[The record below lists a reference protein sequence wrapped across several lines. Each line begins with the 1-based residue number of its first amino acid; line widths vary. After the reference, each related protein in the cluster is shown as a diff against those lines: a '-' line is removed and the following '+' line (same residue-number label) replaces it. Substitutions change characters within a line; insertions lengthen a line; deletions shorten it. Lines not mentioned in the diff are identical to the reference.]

1 MNIEDYSKI
10 YMIGIGGI
18 GMSALA
24 RYFLAEGKE
33 VAGYDRIQ
41 TSLTDT
47 LVKEGARIH
56 FTEEVDMVKKDFGNP
71 GDVLVVFT
79 PAVPSGHSELAYFR
93 DSGFS
98 VMKRSEV
105 LGKLTEHSKCIA
117 VAGTHGKTTVSTLIA
132 HLLSTAAIPCTAFL
146 GGISKNY
153 HTNALLSKNSEWI
166 VVEADEFDRSF
177 LRLYPDKAIITSCD
191 PDHLDIYGDIAGLQ
205 LSFRQFISQVKK
217 DGDILI
223 RKDVEFLST
232 DKIDGVIY
240 TYSPGPGADFSVS
253 RIELTEGMYH
263 FDLQM
268 PDGL

>member
-205 LSFRQFISQVKK
+205 
-217 DGDILI
+217 
-223 RKDVEFLST
+223 
-232 DKIDGVIY
+232 
-240 TYSPGPGADFSVS
+240 
-253 RIELTEGMYH
+253 
-263 FDLQM
+263 
-268 PDGL
+268 